1 MRNEERGMKSEDR
14 GMGNE
19 ERGTRIEERGSKNS
33 GSGSGS
39 SNLEPISSILSR
51 AREISWRERGKRITF
66 YLPGM
71 FKYNGICG
79 SYPCLSITGGHCEL
93 QCDHCK
99 GSLLTTMIPVLTPE
113 RLLEECRRMDEKGC
127 RGVLLSGGCDK
138 EGRLPWRP
146 LIPAIAEVKK
156 RTRLFVSIHSGMVD
170 EETAFQLKEAG
181 VDQALLDVVGD
192 DETYKTVCHVPF
204 GISRIS
210 STLEAF
216 QEAGIPVIPHI
227 VCGLYYGEMRG
238 EKNAIEM
245 ISRFDVKQV
254 VVVSL
259 MRNSDAPRPIR
270 KVTAEEVAEIIAGL
284 RHRMPSIEISL
295 GCARERG
302 NTRMELLALEA
313 GVNRMALPSEEVI
326 RQAKEYGLEV
336 RYQRTCC
343 SVSLD
348 MSEPEW

>member
-1 MRNEERGMKSEDR
+1 MKKDPGPRKEERG
-14 GMGNE
+14 NE
-19 ERGTRIEERGSKNS
+19 GKERERDLF
-33 GSGSGS
+33 S
-39 SNLEPISSILSR
+39 SSLEPRSSDLRSSILAR
-51 AREISWRERGKRITF
+51 AREISWREKGKSITF

-99 GSLLTTMIPVLTPE
+99 GSLLTSMIPAMTPQ
-113 RLLEECRRMDEKGC
+113 RLLEECSHMDERGC
-127 RGVLLSGGCDK
+127 HGVLLSGGCDS
-138 EGRLPWRP
+138 EGRLPWGP
-146 LIPAIAEVKK
+146 LISAIAEVKK
-156 RTRLFVSIHSGMVD
+156 RTRLFVSIHSGLVD
-170 EETAFQLKEAG
+170 KETACRLKEAG

-204 GISRIS
+204 GVSRIS

-216 QEAGIPVIPHI
+216 QKAGLPVIPHI
-227 VCGLYYGEMRG
+227 VCGLYYGEMKG
-238 EKNAIEM
+238 EKDAIDM

-259 MRNSDAPRPIR
+259 MRNPDEFRPVR
-270 KVTAEEVAEIIAGL
+270 KVMAEEVADVIAGL
-284 RHRMPSIEISL
+284 RYRMPNIEVSL

-326 RQAKEYGLEV
+326 QRARQYGLEV

-348 MSEPEW
+348 LSEPEW